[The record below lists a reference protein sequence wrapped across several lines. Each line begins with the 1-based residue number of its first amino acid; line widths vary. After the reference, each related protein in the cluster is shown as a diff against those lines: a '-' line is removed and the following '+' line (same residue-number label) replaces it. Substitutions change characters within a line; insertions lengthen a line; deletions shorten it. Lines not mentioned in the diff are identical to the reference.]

1 MLRLLYRL
9 IVQRV
14 NEYRFTRSERK
25 RIQSESK
32 PAPAGSKRKR
42 VAPTIVIAAIAFI
55 AFAAV
60 YRFQLGVPLLEH
72 DPNTASIEI
81 EFRSSDIHPAVIYL
95 ERIPPPL
102 SPVPESQNT
111 IQIVIE
117 SNQFIPIFQLVP
129 AGSTIE
135 IINRDAFLHNAHVM
149 EGDDTVFNVATP
161 LKRVPVRKTL
171 TATGMLDVRCDL
183 HPSMR
188 GWIFV
193 PPNPYYAVVE
203 KSETI
208 LWSGIKAGIFYLKV
222 WQTGQFTQQMPITLK
237 PGERRAIELL

>member
-14 NEYRFTRSERK
+14 NEYRFTRSERQ

-32 PAPAGSKRKR
+32 PAPAGFKRKK

-60 YRFQLGVPLLEH
+60 YRYQLGVPLLEH
-72 DPNTASIEI
+72 DPNTARIEI
-81 EFRSSDIHPAVIYL
+81 EFRSSDIHPAVVYL

-102 SPVPESQNT
+102 SPVPESQEI

-117 SNQFIPIFQLVP
+117 NNQFIPIFQLVP

>member
-9 IVQRV
+9 IVQWV
-14 NEYRFTRSERK
+14 NEYRFARLERK

-32 PAPAGSKRKR
+32 PAPAGFKRKR
-42 VAPTIVIAAIAFI
+42 IVPAIVIAGMVLI

-60 YRFQLGVPLLEH
+60 YRYQLGVPLLEH
-72 DPNTASIEI
+72 DPNTARIEI
-81 EFRSSDIHPAVIYL
+81 KFRSSDIHPAVIYL
-95 ERIPPPL
+95 ERLPPPL
-102 SPVPESQNT
+102 TPVPESQEI

-117 SNQFIPIFQLVP
+117 NNQFIPRFQLVP

-149 EGDDTVFNVATP
+149 EGNDTVFNVATP
-161 LKRVPVRKTL
+161 LKRIPVRKTL

-193 PPNPYYAVVE
+193 PPNAYYAVVE
-203 KSETI
+203 ESGTI
-208 LWSGIKAGIFYLKV
+208 RWSGIKAGNFYLKV
-222 WQTGQFTQQMPITLK
+222 WQTGKFTKQLPIRLE
-237 PGERRAIELL
+237 PGERREIELL